1 MPALKENSRWKVDS
15 GEKNTV
21 EPLHLRADTRPD
33 TRVDSRTDTRNDNR
47 NTRNDNRNT
56 RYDNRNTRTDSRM
69 DSRTDTRYNN
79 RNTRT
84 DSRYNNRNT
93 RTDTRVDTRYDNR
106 NSRYERPLIKKEEVN
121 MNNETLFPSLLNE
134 ENEIMQTQLKN
145 DYLEKIKIQ
154 KKIDED
160 KNKNMLT
167 PGWISYKR
175 EKGTH
180 QTKVSRDGINY
191 FDSLQETYTEE
202 QWKEKERN
210 ELDESIQLFSYNM
223 AQLHQQRKQ
232 ESDDYY
238 YETGELDTFAIVE
251 IEQAEYEEY
260 LKQFDEPE
268 EENIEY
274 EYTSDDYNSDG
285 Q

>member
-21 EPLHLRADTRPD
+21 EPLQLRADTRPD
-33 TRVDSRTDTRNDNR
+33 TRVDSRTD
-47 NTRNDNRNT
+47 TRNDNRNT

-121 MNNETLFPSLLNE
+121 MNNETLFPLLLNE

-154 KKIDED
+154 KKIDDD

-180 QTKVSRDGINY
+180 HTKVSRDGINY

-223 AQLHQQRKQ
+223 AQLHQKRKQ
-232 ESDDYY
+232 DSDDYY

>member
-21 EPLHLRADTRPD
+21 EPLRMRADTRTD
-33 TRVDSRTDTRNDNR
+33 TRVDSRTDSRND
-47 NTRNDNRNT
+47 
-56 RYDNRNTRTDSRM
+56 
-69 DSRTDTRYNN
+69 
-79 RNTRT
+79 
-84 DSRYNNRNT
+84 NRNT
-93 RTDTRVDTRYDNR
+93 RTDTRVDSRYDNR
-106 NSRYERPLIKKEEVN
+106 NTRTDTRVDSRYNNRNTRYETKNSRYERPLIKKEELN

-134 ENEIMQTQLKN
+134 ENEIMTTQLKN

-154 KKIDED
+154 KKVEED
-160 KNKNMLT
+160 KNKNMLK

-175 EKGTH
+175 EKGTL

-202 QWKEKERN
+202 EWKEKERN
-210 ELDESIQLFSYNM
+210 EFDESIKELSYNM
-223 AQLHQQRKQ
+223 DQLHQKRKQ

-268 EENIEY
+268 EEENIDY

>member
-33 TRVDSRTDTRNDNR
+33 SRNDNR

-56 RYDNRNTRTDSRM
+56 RMDSRTDTRYDNRNTRTDTRV
-69 DSRTDTRYNN
+69 DSRYDN

-84 DSRYNNRNT
+84 DTRVDSRYNNRNT
-93 RTDTRVDTRYDNR
+93 RTDTRVDSRYDNR

-134 ENEIMQTQLKN
+134 ENKIMTTQIKN

-268 EENIEY
+268 EENIDY

>member
-33 TRVDSRTDTRNDNR
+33 SRNDNR

-56 RYDNRNTRTDSRM
+56 RM
-69 DSRTDTRYNN
+69 DSRTDTRY
-79 RNTRT
+79 
-84 DSRYNNRNT
+84 DNRNT
-93 RTDTRVDTRYDNR
+93 RTDTRVDSRYDNR

-134 ENEIMQTQLKN
+134 ENKIMTTQIKN

-268 EENIEY
+268 EENIDY

>member
-21 EPLHLRADTRPD
+21 EPLQLRADTRPD

-134 ENEIMQTQLKN
+134 ENKIMTTQIKN

-223 AQLHQQRKQ
+223 AQLHQKRKQ
-232 ESDDYY
+232 DSDDYY